1 VHGLAQKR
9 VVGQP
14 VCQGPGGAGGRAFRA
29 RQRRQRAG
37 PAGIAPDQLA
47 RTVGLGPQR
56 LDIGQVGDL
65 VQGFQQAAF
74 GGPVELVEAE
84 VQGTGG
90 AAQQRAC
97 DSPLVALDQVQ
108 IGGRDADP
116 PRQFGLG
123 DAEDAGSRIRVPRMA
138 VRIPILPCLTGD
150 CCGAVSIIDKL
161 SK

>member
-1 VHGLAQKR
+1 MHRLAQKR

-14 VCQGPGGAGGRAFRA
+14 VGQCTGGAGGRAFRA

-37 PAGIAPDQLA
+37 PARIAPDQLA

-56 LDIGQVGDL
+56 LKVWQMGNL
-65 VQGFQQAAF
+65 VQGFQQAAL
-74 GGPVELVEAE
+74 GGSVELVEAE

-90 AAQQRAC
+90 PAQQRAC

-123 DAEDAGSRIRVPRMA
+123 DAEDAAALADP
-138 VRIPILPCLTGD
+138 
-150 CCGAVSIIDKL
+150 AVSMIYRL
-161 SK
+161 SNTLVY